1 MISET
6 KYKERIRNLS
16 SIATKVF
23 SAVPISEPW
32 SMSRIFAEMRRAGGT
47 TRDERIVCGCLNSL
61 KEAGLIEEPEP
72 SIFIRCKVRPSKS
85 ESESELVVEPK
96 EKEPTP
102 MPSPIVKQPRAPLAI
117 LSELATRCKSLADAI
132 ETAALEIDEYV
143 AAKDVDAGKLKQ
155 LQALL
160 KGLT

>member
-85 ESESELVVEPK
+85 ELVVEPK